1 MILNCENNQTVELK
15 IHNYEFP
22 DTLNKDYDAN
32 WLDICL
38 KIENADWKWE
48 TIDPS
53 LLTWDVKALIEWFK
67 TIANNEKPK
76 FTEISNLEPNISFAL
91 LNEYSEKVKK
101 FQIKLDAESRPP
113 FAKNNAESCFIFNAD
128 EAELK
133 RIITEL
139 ESELEKFPVR
149 E

>member
-1 MILNCENNQTVELK
+1 MILNCENDQTVELK

-38 KIENADWKWE
+38 KIENPDWKWE

-139 ESELEKFPVR
+139 ENELEKFPVR